1 MNERYKEIIKYHTE
15 LLRVVFV
22 IFFADLTG
30 IISLIRKGSLNIYEW
45 NLFIAGLLS
54 IFALSIT
61 ISILDR
67 KIKSGIKRLQ

>member
-1 MNERYKEIIKYHTE
+1 MEIIKYHTE
-15 LLRVVFV
+15 LLRAVFV

-30 IISLIRKGSLNIYEW
+30 VISLIRKDSLTIYEW

-54 IFALSIT
+54 IFSLSIT

-67 KIKSGIKRLQ
+67 KIKSGFKRLQ

>member
-15 LLRVVFV
+15 LLRAVFV

-30 IISLIRKGSLNIYEW
+30 IISLIRKGSLTIYEW
-45 NLFIAGLLS
+45 NLFIAGLLA